1 MGVCPLLTLLKKEV
15 SKSSRKSTLSS
26 SKKLGGMKLRLRHR
40 WAVLPPN
47 VRPYQ
52 KVANLII
59 VVSQKRG
66 GAKHIWFIWVN
77 PPY

>member
-1 MGVCPLLTLLKKEV
+1 MGVCPLLTLLKKDV

-26 SKKLGGMKLRLRHR
+26 SKKLGGMKLRLRHG

-52 KVANLII
+52 KVAKLII

-66 GAKHIWFIWVN
+66 GAKHIWFI
-77 PPY
+77 